1 MISALSNS
9 LSSLGIGRTQ
19 APTLTPPT
27 AGAANAAPAT
37 GFADAMAE
45 VASDAARSLRSA
57 ETVSI
62 GGINGQMTTQAVAEA
77 VMNAERTLQTAV
89 AVRDKAV
96 AAYLELSR
104 MSI

>member
-1 MISALSNS
+1 MISSLSNS
-9 LSSLGIGRTQ
+9 LSSLGVGRLQ
-19 APTLTPPT
+19 APALTPP
-27 AGAANAAPAT
+27 AGLAATAAPAT

-45 VASDAARSLRSA
+45 VATDAARALRSA
-57 ETVSI
+57 ETASI
-62 GGINGQMTTQAVAEA
+62 NGINGQVSTQAVAEA
-77 VMNAERTLQTAV
+77 VMNAERTLQTAL